1 MAVHTEPAL
10 PVWDTSEER
19 IGPTLG
25 CVNSSRVRAYRLPA
39 VCFRAR

>member
-1 MAVHTEPAL
+1 VHTEPAL

-25 CVNSSRVRAYRLPA
+25 CVNSSRIRVSLASSELPGWA
-39 VCFRAR
+39 VF